1 MKAESFY
8 DNIKNVRDFSN
19 INNSKFSLNS
29 DIIHI
34 GTGKNNLINRNW
46 NKRNHFRIKKNPI

>member
-19 INNSKFSLNS
+19 INNAKFSLNS
-29 DIIHI
+29 DVIHI
-34 GTGKNNLINRNW
+34 GTGKNNLIDRNW
-46 NKRNHFRIKKNPI
+46 N